1 MDRWKDDYESN
12 SDYDDQPDNPQ
23 SWHKPEPRPK
33 KPGSNY
39 VWINGQ
45 WRQPDWDDNPQRW
58 HKD

>member
-1 MDRWKDDYESN
+1 MDRWKDDFDSG

-23 SWHKPEPRPK
+23 SWHKPEPRSK

-39 VWINGQ
+39 VWINDQ